1 MSLDARLSRV
11 MPALNAKERAILVL
25 RSLKDRTPE
34 DPAWRS
40 TMQREQTSEFNRL
53 IGLMNACNIFL
64 PLYITM
70 VEQRTEQLYLRRLWL
85 DTTTALGLQAWR
97 LAELLPAGK
106 RKRAEKVRGDYWPVV
121 ELPWH
126 PEDDPSSWL
135 NVCDRGEAA
144 LRSGVVSQWQMLRA
158 VDVVLDE
165 VATEFEGEDPL
176 RPVMRG
182 IVEATRRKLKDLHEV
197 LNAAE
202 PLKLE
207 EPDEETLALAR
218 TYFENGR
225 RLMSGLTG

>member
-1 MSLDARLSRV
+1 
-11 MPALNAKERAILVL
+11 
-25 RSLKDRTPE
+25 
-34 DPAWRS
+34 
-40 TMQREQTSEFNRL
+40 
-53 IGLMNACNIFL
+53 
-64 PLYITM
+64 M
-70 VEQRTEQLYLRRLWL
+70 VEQRTEQLYLRFLWL
-85 DTTTALGLQAWR
+85 DSVVALGYQAWL
-97 LAELLPAGK
+97 LAELVPPGK
-106 RKRAEKVRGDYWPVV
+106 RKRAMRVLEDRGPLV
-121 ELPWH
+121 ELPWQ
-126 PEDDPSSWL
+126 PEDNPRSWL

-158 VDVVLDE
+158 VDIVLDE